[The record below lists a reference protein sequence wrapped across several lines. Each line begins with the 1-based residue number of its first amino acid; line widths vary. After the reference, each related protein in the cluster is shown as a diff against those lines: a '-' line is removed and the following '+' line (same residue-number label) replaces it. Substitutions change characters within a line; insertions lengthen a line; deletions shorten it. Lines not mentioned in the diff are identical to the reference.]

1 MGYYYQMT
9 DEMDSFAREGEREK
23 GMAEGGLLVL
33 IDATPG

>member
-9 DEMDSFAREGEREK
+9 DEMDSFARGEREK